1 MTRMLKVVETYR
13 ADSEDEV
20 NDLIENAKADSS
32 FDLAKYSSEYK
43 EKKSKGD
50 VVERLG
56 DLAYK
61 SLLSNVGGII
71 FERL

>member
-50 VVERLG
+50 VVSGWVTQLTKVYSQMWE
-56 DLAYK
+56 
-61 SLLSNVGGII
+61 
-71 FERL
+71 E

>member
-1 MTRMLKVVETYR
+1 MIRMLKVVETYR

-43 EKKSKGD
+43 EKKSDSGWVTQLTK
-50 VVERLG
+50 VYSQMWE
-56 DLAYK
+56 
-61 SLLSNVGGII
+61 
-71 FERL
+71 E

>member
-20 NDLIENAKADSS
+20 NDLIEGAKADSS

-43 EKKSKGD
+43 EKKAKGD
-50 VVERLG
+50 VIDSGFCVTLTKVYSQMWE
-56 DLAYK
+56 
-61 SLLSNVGGII
+61 
-71 FERL
+71 E

>member
-20 NDLIENAKADSS
+20 NDLIENAKTDSS

-50 VVERLG
+50 VVDSGWVTQLTKVYSQMWE
-56 DLAYK
+56 
-61 SLLSNVGGII
+61 
-71 FERL
+71 E

>member
-1 MTRMLKVVETYR
+1 MTRMLKVIESYR

-20 NDLIENAKADSS
+20 NDLIESAKADSS

-50 VVERLG
+50 VVDSGFIVTLTKVYSQMWE
-56 DLAYK
+56 
-61 SLLSNVGGII
+61 
-71 FERL
+71 E

>member
-32 FDLAKYSSEYK
+32 FDLAEYSSEYK

-50 VVERLG
+50 VVDSGWVTQLTKVYSQMWE
-56 DLAYK
+56 
-61 SLLSNVGGII
+61 
-71 FERL
+71 E

>member
-43 EKKSKGD
+43 EKKSDSGW
-50 VVERLG
+50 VT
-56 DLAYK
+56 
-61 SLLSNVGGII
+61 
-71 FERL
+71 

>member
-50 VVERLG
+50 VVDSG
-56 DLAYK
+56 WVT
-61 SLLSNVGGII
+61 SLTKVYSQMW
-71 FERL
+71 EE

>member
-50 VVERLG
+50 VVDSGWVTQPTKVYSQMWE
-56 DLAYK
+56 
-61 SLLSNVGGII
+61 
-71 FERL
+71 E

>member
-1 MTRMLKVVETYR
+1 MTRMSKVVETYR

-50 VVERLG
+50 VVDSGWVTQLTKVYSQMWE
-56 DLAYK
+56 
-61 SLLSNVGGII
+61 
-71 FERL
+71 E

>member
-50 VVERLG
+50 VVDSGWVTQLTKVYSQMWE
-56 DLAYK
+56 
-61 SLLSNVGGII
+61 
-71 FERL
+71 E

>member
-1 MTRMLKVVETYR
+1 MTRMLKVVESYR

-20 NDLIENAKADSS
+20 NDLIESAKADSS

-50 VVERLG
+50 VVDSGFIVTLTKVYSQMWE
-56 DLAYK
+56 
-61 SLLSNVGGII
+61 
-71 FERL
+71 E

>member
-50 VVERLG
+50 VVDSG
-56 DLAYK
+56 W
-61 SLLSNVGGII
+61 VT
-71 FERL
+71 

>member
-1 MTRMLKVVETYR
+1 MTRILKVVETYR

-50 VVERLG
+50 VVDSGWVTQLTKVYSQMWE
-56 DLAYK
+56 
-61 SLLSNVGGII
+61 
-71 FERL
+71 E